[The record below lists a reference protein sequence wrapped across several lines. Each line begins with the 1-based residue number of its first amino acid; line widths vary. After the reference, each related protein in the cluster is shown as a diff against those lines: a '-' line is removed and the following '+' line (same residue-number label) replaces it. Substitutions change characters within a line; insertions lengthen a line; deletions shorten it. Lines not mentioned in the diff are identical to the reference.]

1 VRLLPLIPILATLI
15 VAAPASAANV
25 DHNGP
30 NVDFTVQ
37 PTDTVDLTV
46 TGQPLNSPGG
56 ATFTRAPGST
66 LLTASGGCSI
76 NIATNVVRCGVGPG
90 GAYRFT
96 TADRADKIDASGTQL
111 PFDASGPEQFNT
123 AGGDD
128 TIVAGPL
135 ADAVNAGAGDDRI
148 TGDPG
153 ADQLH
158 GDAGDDTFTGLTN
171 GDVVDGGAGTDV
183 LDLSAVAGGVSISLD
198 GLANDGPLGSNANV
212 GAIED
217 LRGTASA
224 DLLTGG
230 PAEETM
236 GGAGGD
242 DTIDALGGGVD
253 TVDCG
258 AGNDTARV
266 DAGDVVTGCENVE
279 RPAPPPPSG
288 GGGAGGGGG
297 GAGGGTGAALV
308 DADADGV
315 VAGADCDDRNAA
327 VRPGARDQPGNRVD
341 EDCSGADAEFAVI
354 PARLSFEW
362 LGRSDG
368 TTRAATLLVS
378 DIPKGGKV
386 ELRCKGPGCAART
399 RTAKVS
405 GGKANLAKLVSRR
418 LRAKAVVE
426 IRLTAPDFIGRSIR
440 FTMRGNGR
448 QPKKTTAQLAPSR
461 RSDSRR

>member
-1 VRLLPLIPILATLI
+1 VRLLPLIPIFATLI
-15 VAAPASAANV
+15 LAAPASAANV
-25 DHNGP
+25 NFSGP

-37 PTDTVDLTV
+37 PTDTVNLTV

-90 GAYRFT
+90 GAFRFT
-96 TADRADKIDASGTQL
+96 TADRPDKIDASGTQL
-111 PFDASGPEQFNT
+111 PFDVSGPEQFNT

-135 ADAVNAGAGDDRI
+135 ADTVNAGAGNDRI
-148 TGDPG
+148 TGGPG

-171 GDVVDGGAGTDV
+171 GDTVDGGAGTDV

-198 GLANDGPLGSNANV
+198 GVANDGPLGSNANV
-212 GAIED
+212 GAIEE
-217 LRGTASA
+217 LRGTSSA
-224 DLLTGG
+224 DLI
-230 PAEETM
+230 
-236 GGAGGD
+236 
-242 DTIDALGGGVD
+242 DTRDGQADV
-253 TVDCG
+253 VDCG

-266 DAGDVVTGCENVE
+266 DDSDQVTSCETVE
-279 RPAPPPPSG
+279 RPASPPPPP
-288 GGGAGGGGG
+288 GGA
-297 GAGGGTGAALV
+297 TVIV

-315 VAGADCDDRNAA
+315 VEGTDCDDRNAA
-327 VRPGARDQPGNRVD
+327 VHPGARDQPGNRID
-341 EDCSGADAEFAVI
+341 EDCSGADAKFALI

-368 TTRAATLLVS
+368 TTRAATLLVT
-378 DIPKGGKV
+378 DVPKGGKV
-386 ELRCKGPGCAART
+386 ELRCKGPGCTART
-399 RTAKVS
+399 RTAKIAR
-405 GGKANLAKLVSRR
+405 GKANLVKLVSRR

-440 FTMRGNGR
+440 FTMRGKGR
-448 QPKKTTAQLAPSR
+448 QPKKTSVQLEPSR